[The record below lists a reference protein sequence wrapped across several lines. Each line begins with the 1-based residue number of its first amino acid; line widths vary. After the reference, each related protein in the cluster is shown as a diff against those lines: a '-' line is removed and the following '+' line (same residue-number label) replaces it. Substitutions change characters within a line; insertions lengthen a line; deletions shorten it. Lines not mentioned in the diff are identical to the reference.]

1 MSVFWYSAW
10 CAVQTEEPDN
20 SGATQKRLQYK
31 KDGHSHLG
39 TTYRVSNPVFYAF
52 WSEKVSDLD
61 ERV

>member
-1 MSVFWYSAW
+1 M
-10 CAVQTEEPDN
+10 QTEEPDN